1 MSLINPTRP
10 NFTRLRAMI
19 IKEIWALLRDPK
31 SRMVLIMPPLIQL
44 LIFTFATTLDVKNVD
59 IGLVDR
65 SGGAHAQELVQRI
78 QASPQFR
85 GVVILPSLPALEKA
99 IDQQKV
105 IAALVIESDF
115 DQKVA
120 RGEPAT
126 IGLVL
131 DGRRSNAAQ
140 ILAGYVNSITAAYGA
155 ELRPLDAKRAGSSE
169 ITNWYNPSLDYK
181 WFTLPS
187 LVAII
192 VSVAGLAITSQA
204 VARERELGTFDQLM
218 VSPMRV
224 HEILMGMMVP
234 PLLVGMMNGLIFL
247 LVAKYAFGVPF
258 TGSFLLFLVSMLF
271 YQMALI
277 GIGLLVSAASM
288 TQQQAF
294 LGSFL
299 ATTPLIL
306 LSGYAAPI
314 DNMPDWLQI
323 VTYADPI
330 RYFLII
336 VQGLFL
342 KAMPASV
349 VFHQLWPLAIIAFVS
364 LSAAAWL
371 FRARME

>member
-1 MSLINPTRP
+1 M
-10 NFTRLRAMI
+10 TRLRAMI

-44 LIFTFATTLDVKNVD
+44 FIFTFATTLDVKNVD
-59 IGLVDR
+59 IGLIDR
-65 SGGAHAQELVQRI
+65 SNGAHAQELVQRI
-78 QASPQFR
+78 AGSPQFR
-85 GVVILPSLPALEKA
+85 EVIVLPSMAALEEA
-99 IDQQKV
+99 IDEQKV
-105 IAALVIESDF
+105 IAALVIEGDF
-115 DQKVA
+115 DQRVA

-126 IGLVL
+126 VGLVL

-140 ILAGYVNSITAAYGA
+140 IVSGYVSRIAADYGA
-155 ELRPLDAKRAGSSE
+155 ELSPQMATRAGGSE
-169 ITNWYNPSLDYK
+169 VTNWYNPSLDFK

-192 VSVAGLAITSQA
+192 VSVAGLALTSQA

-218 VSPMRV
+218 VSPLRV
-224 HEILMGMMVP
+224 HEILIGMMVP
-234 PLLVGMMNGLIFL
+234 PMLVGMMNGVIFL
-247 LVAKYAFGVPF
+247 LVAKLVFGVPF
-258 TGSFLLFLVSMLF
+258 TGSFLLFLVAMFL
-271 YQMALI
+271 YQLALI
-277 GIGLLVSAASM
+277 GMGLLVSAASM

-349 VFHQLWPLAIIAFVS
+349 VFHQLWPLAIIACVT
-364 LSAAAWL
+364 LGAAAWL

>member
-1 MSLINPTRP
+1 MDAR
-10 NFTRLRAMI
+10 FVRLRAMI
-19 IKEIWALLRDPK
+19 VKEIWALLRDPK
-31 SRMVLIMPPLIQL
+31 SRIVLIVPPLIQL

-65 SGGAHAQELVQRI
+65 SGGVHTQELVQRI
-78 QASPQFR
+78 AGSPQFR
-85 GVVILPSLPALEKA
+85 DVIVLPSMQVMEEA
-99 IDQQKV
+99 IDEQKV
-105 IAALVIESDF
+105 IAALVIEGDF
-115 DQKVA
+115 DQRIA
-120 RGEPAT
+120 RGDSAT

-140 ILAGYVNSITAAYGA
+140 ILAGYVNQIVAGYGA
-155 ELRPLDAKRAGSSE
+155 ELSPLMARAAGGSE
-169 ITNWYNPSLDYK
+169 VTHWYNPSLDYM
-181 WFTLPS
+181 WFTLPG
-187 LVAII
+187 LVALII
-192 VSVAGLAITSQA
+192 SIAGIAITSQA

-224 HEILMGMMVP
+224 HEILIGMMVP
-234 PLLVGMMNGLIFL
+234 PLLVGMFNGILFL
-247 LVAKYAFGVPF
+247 LVAQYAFGVPF
-258 TGSFLLFLVSMLF
+258 TGSFLLFFIAMML
-271 YQMALI
+271 YQLALI
-277 GIGLLVSAASM
+277 GMGLLVSAMSM

-294 LGSFL
+294 LGSFII
-299 ATTPLIL
+299 TVPLIL

-323 VTYADPI
+323 ITYADPV

-349 VFHQLWPLAIIAFVS
+349 VFTQLWPLGVIAIAT

>member
-1 MSLINPTRP
+1 MRLITS
-10 NFTRLRAMI
+10 RLRAMVV
-19 IKEIWALLRDPK
+19 KEILALLRDRK
-31 SRMVLIMPPLIQL
+31 SRMVLIMPPLVQL

-78 QASPQFR
+78 QGSPQFR
-85 GVVILPSLPALEKA
+85 DVIVLPSTRAMEEA
-99 IDQQKV
+99 IDKQKV

-115 DQKVA
+115 DQKIA
-120 RGEPAT
+120 RGQSAT
-126 IGLVL
+126 LGLVL

-140 ILAGYVNSITAAYGA
+140 ILGGYVSRIASEYGA
-155 ELRPLDAKRAGSSE
+155 ELRPEMARRAGSSE
-169 ITNWYNPSLDYK
+169 ITNWYNPSLDFK

-192 VSVAGLAITSQA
+192 VSVAGLAITSQSI
-204 VARERELGTFDQLM
+204 ARERELGTFDQLM

-224 HEILMGMMVP
+224 HEILLGMMVP
-234 PLLVGMMNGLIFL
+234 PLLVGMFNGVLFL
-247 LVAKYAFGVPF
+247 LVAKFAFGVPF
-258 TGSFLLFLVSMLF
+258 TGSFLLFLVAMFL

-277 GIGLLVSAASM
+277 GMGLLVSASSM

-330 RYFLII
+330 RYFLIV

-349 VFHQLWPLAIIAFVS
+349 VFHQLWPLAIIAAIS
-364 LSAAAWL
+364 LAAAAWL

>member
-1 MSLINPTRP
+1 MGARFI
-10 NFTRLRAMI
+10 RLRAMI
-19 IKEIWALLRDPK
+19 VKEIWALLRDPK
-31 SRMVLIMPPLIQL
+31 SRIVLIVPPLIQL

-65 SGGAHAQELVQRI
+65 SGGVHTQEVVQRI
-78 QASPQFR
+78 AGSPQFR
-85 GVVILPSLPALEKA
+85 DVIVLPSMQAMEEA
-99 IDQQKV
+99 IDEQKV
-105 IAALVIESDF
+105 IAALVIESNF
-115 DQKVA
+115 DQRIA
-120 RGEPAT
+120 RGDSAT

-140 ILAGYVNSITAAYGA
+140 ILAGYVNQIVAGYGA
-155 ELRPLDAKRAGSSE
+155 ELSPLTARTAGGSE
-169 ITNWYNPSLDYK
+169 VTHWYNPSLDYM
-181 WFTLPS
+181 WFTLPG
-187 LVAII
+187 LVALII
-192 VSVAGLAITSQA
+192 SIAGIAITSQA

-224 HEILMGMMVP
+224 HEILIGMMVP
-234 PLLVGMMNGLIFL
+234 PLLVGMFNGILFL
-247 LVAKYAFGVPF
+247 LVAQYAFGVPF
-258 TGSFLLFLVSMLF
+258 TGSFLLFFIAMML
-271 YQMALI
+271 YQLALI
-277 GIGLLVSAASM
+277 GMGLLVSALSM

-294 LGSFL
+294 LGSFII
-299 ATTPLIL
+299 TVPLIL

-323 VTYADPI
+323 ITYADPV

-349 VFHQLWPLAIIAFVS
+349 VFTQLWPLGVIAIVT

>member
-1 MSLINPTRP
+1 M
-10 NFTRLRAMI
+10 TRLRAMI
-19 IKEIWALLRDPK
+19 VKELWALLRDPK
-31 SRMVLIMPPLIQL
+31 SRIVLIVPPLMQL
-44 LIFTFATTLDVKNVD
+44 LIFTFATTLDVRNVE
-59 IGLVDR
+59 IGLIDR
-65 SGGAHAQELVQRI
+65 SGGVHARELVARI
-78 QASPQFR
+78 EASPQFR
-85 GVVILPSLPALEKA
+85 GIVPLPSTGAMEQA
-99 IDQQKV
+99 IDDQKV

-115 DQKVA
+115 DQRIA
-120 RGEPAT
+120 RGERAG

-140 ILAGYVNSITAAYGA
+140 ILGGYVSAIAGEYGA
-155 ELRPLDAKRAGSSE
+155 ELSPRMAQRAGASAV
-169 ITNWYNPSLDYK
+169 THWYNPNLDFK

-187 LVAII
+187 LVAVI
-192 VSVAGLAITSQA
+192 VSVAGIAITSQA

-224 HEILMGMMVP
+224 HEILIGMMVP
-234 PLLVGMMNGLIFL
+234 PLLVGMVNGILFL
-247 LVAKYAFGVPF
+247 LVARFGFGVPF
-258 TGSFLLFLVSMLF
+258 TGSFLMFLVAMFF
-271 YQMALI
+271 YQLALI
-277 GIGLLVSAASM
+277 GIGLMVSSASL

-294 LGSFL
+294 LGSFV
-299 ATTPLIL
+299 ATVPLML

-342 KAMPASV
+342 KAMPAPV
-349 VFHQLWPLAIIAFVS
+349 VFHQLWPLAVIACVT
-364 LSAAAWL
+364 LGAAAWL